1 MHISGRQHLLVID
14 ADAEVSDLFLD
25 MAESV
30 GHTGGNDDDV
40 PRGDCLYLTVGHGAS
55 AAGPDEFADRRDI
68 GGKLDGIS
76 FIAAGNQNAGT
87 GKNVVH
93 LGYPVMQYRG
103 DFLALGAGA
112 HPAQNADPHVEVVAD
127 IDHPDLLIDGLAQI
141 FEDGHDLRV
150 RDMGGVVRLLG
161 LDAGNEGKRNCRD
174 DGFQGIAVHSF
185 HSD

>member
-14 ADAEVSDLFLD
+14 ADAEISDLFLD

-30 GHTGGNDDDV
+30 GHTGGNYDNV
-40 PRGDCLYLTVGHGAS
+40 PRGDGLYLTVGHGAP
-55 AAGPDEFADRRDI
+55 AARADQFPDGRDI
-68 GGKLDGIS
+68 CGKLDGIS

-93 LGYPVMQYRG
+93 LGYPVMQNRC
-103 DFLALGAGA
+103 DFLALCAGA
-112 HPAQNADPHVEVVAD
+112 HPTQYADPHVEIVTD

-141 FEDGHDLRV
+141 FEDGHDFRV

-174 DGFQGIAVHSF
+174 D
-185 HSD
+185 

>member
-1 MHISGRQHLLVID
+1 MID

-30 GHTGGNDDDV
+30 GHAGGNYDDV
-40 PRGDCLYLTVGHGAS
+40 PRGDGLYLAVGHGAP
-55 AAGPDEFADRRDI
+55 AARADQLPYCRDI

-93 LGYPVMQYRG
+93 LGYPVMQNRC

-112 HPAQNADPHVEVVAD
+112 HPAQNADSHVEVVAD
-127 IDHPDLLIDGLAQI
+127 IHHPDLLIDRIAQV
-141 FEDGHDLRV
+141 FKDSHDFRV
-150 RDMGGVVRLLG
+150 RDVGGVVRLLS

-174 DGFQGIAVHSF
+174 D
-185 HSD
+185 